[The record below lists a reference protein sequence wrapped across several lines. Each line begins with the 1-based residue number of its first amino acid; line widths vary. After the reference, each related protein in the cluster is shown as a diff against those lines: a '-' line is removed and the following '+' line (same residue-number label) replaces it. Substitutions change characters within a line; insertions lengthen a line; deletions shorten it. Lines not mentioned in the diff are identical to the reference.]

1 MEYIRLLDEVKKE
14 LKDGIIPFWAKMK
27 DDECGGFYGGMSNSL
42 KIDKKAVKS
51 IIQQCRIL
59 WFWSACTR
67 VLEDRKYLNY
77 ATHAV
82 SFIKKHFIDEEYGG
96 VYWSV
101 SHDGK
106 VADSKK
112 QTYASAY
119 AIYAFA
125 EYYLAS
131 QDPEGLI
138 IAKRLYNTVEENCR
152 DEISYID
159 TFNRDFT
166 PTGNLSRDT
175 TGDPESPP
183 RTMST
188 VLHLIEGYTVLLE
201 ASRND
206 GIKAALERLL
216 YVARRIIF
224 DEEHNKLFVNFDK
237 NYNVLGDLHSYG
249 HDIEMSWIIDKA
261 TRQLRDPKLI
271 EKWDVVTLKL
281 ADNILK
287 VAFENGALNNE
298 NHMGMVDKKR
308 IWWVEAEAVV
318 GFLNAF
324 EKSGDDR
331 YEIAA
336 LSIWNFIKT
345 HHIDTRPGSEWWA
358 EVDYFGR
365 HIMNEPMAGP
375 WKGPYHNGRMCLEII
390 ERRDTLA
397 GKF

>member
-1 MEYIRLLDEVKKE
+1 
-14 LKDGIIPFWAKMK
+14 
-27 DDECGGFYGGMSNSL
+27 
-42 KIDKKAVKS
+42 
-51 IIQQCRIL
+51 
-59 WFWSACTR
+59 
-67 VLEDRKYLNY
+67 VLEDKKYLNN
-77 ATHAV
+77 ASHAA
-82 SFIKKHFIDEEYGG
+82 SFITRYFIDEEYGG

-101 SHDGK
+101 NFDGTA
-106 VADSKK
+106 ADTKK
-112 QTYASAY
+112 QTYAIAY

-131 QDPEGLI
+131 QDPEGLL
-138 IAKRLYNTVEENCR
+138 IAKRLYNTVEEKCR

-159 TFNRDFT
+159 TFNRNFT
-166 PTGNLSRDT
+166 LVDDSEKQAPNA
-175 TGDPESPP
+175 PESPP

-201 ASRND
+201 ASNND
-206 GIKAALERLL
+206 GIKASLERLL

-224 DEEHNKLFVNFDK
+224 DEENNKLFVNFDR

-261 TRQLRDPKLI
+261 TRQLRDKKLI

-324 EKSGDDR
+324 EKSKEDR

-345 HHIDTRPGSEWWA
+345 HHIDSRPGSEWWA

-390 ERRDTLA
+390 ERKQSLA
-397 GKF
+397 DKF